1 MGCFFGCF
9 RFKDDRR
16 PPINLLSQP
25 TDSTPKDPV
34 ASGGR
39 NRLSSLLL
47 SEGELISALNFFAED
62 RDLSPSKDRKG
73 GVLGSAV
80 ADNNLNELKAEAE
93 FLKACGTLP
102 HTPAEIRKLKDS
114 EPHNGDAASSA
125 FHSWLQAA
133 SIDELKLEKQP
144 DQQPSPIKLF
154 EEWENKSD
162 SSSHSPDSCVT
173 VQNRERLYTSSSGG
187 YGVGH
192 DVKVAD
198 VHVTQEQNSTASFT
212 PSVASMQRRN
222 KSVRFDCEVDASS
235 YSTSCLS
242 EVTCQEPKPS
252 GLPDDYSVSKPSP
265 YPTPHDLTDDMQ
277 TPGTVFPSY
286 LHNKAIGKNP
296 RIRSQYVHPVLN
308 PVENAAQLKKLAEES
323 FGSND
328 GSVELEEHLDLAD
341 KENPRSQV
349 EGGAAATD
357 KELNVDTSLSSW
369 LPPKQAH
376 QGRNSR
382 LFLPNSQGL
391 RDFGK
396 TPGDRP
402 ILGMVAA
409 HWNADEAPPLP
420 PKWWDGNGIPNSTNK
435 YKEDQKVS
443 WHATPFEERLEKA
456 LYEDK
461 LVAESPSIISYLGTV
476 GPMTLWCILVPEI
489 HYTWDHR
496 DGGGNALNEPHSIP
510 KIHNGMRDHEILV
523 FLELSSGITI
533 YHLHLRKQLGK
544 LSLPPIDLDEKEM
557 NLVL

>member
-9 RFKDDRR
+9 RVRDDRC
-16 PPINLLSQP
+16 PPVTLLSQP
-25 TDSTPKDPV
+25 IDSNPKDPV
-34 ASGGR
+34 ASVGR

-47 SEGELISALNFFAED
+47 SEAED
-62 RDLSPSKDRKG
+62 RDISPCKDRKG

-80 ADNNLNELKAEAE
+80 PDVYSNELKAEAK

-102 HTPAEIRKLKDS
+102 CTPAEIRKLKDS
-114 EPHNGDAASSA
+114 EPHNGDAESST

-133 SIDELKLEKQP
+133 SIEKLKLEKQP

-154 EEWENKSD
+154 EEWGNGSD

-173 VQNRERLYTSSSGG
+173 VQIRERLYTNSAGG
-187 YGVGH
+187 YGVG
-192 DVKVAD
+192 DNVKLVD
-198 VHVTQEQNSTASFT
+198 VHATQEQNPTASFT
-212 PSVASMQRRN
+212 PLVASTQCRN
-222 KSVRFDCEVDASS
+222 KSVRFDREIDASS
-235 YSTSCLS
+235 FSTSCLS
-242 EVTCQEPKPS
+242 EVTCQEPKPYGS
-252 GLPDDYSVSKPSP
+252 PDDYSVSKPSP
-265 YPTPHDLTDDMQ
+265 YPTPLSLTDDMQ

-296 RIRSQYVHPVLN
+296 RIRSQYVYPVLN
-308 PVENAAQLKKLAEES
+308 PVENAAQLRKLTEES
-323 FGSND
+323 LSSD
-328 GSVELEEHLDLAD
+328 DCSIQLKEHLDLAD

-349 EGGAAATD
+349 ESEAAAAD
-357 KELNVDTSLSSW
+357 KELTVDTSLSSW

-376 QGRNSR
+376 QGRNNR

-391 RDFGK
+391 PDFGK

-409 HWNADEAPPLP
+409 HWNADEAASFA

-461 LVAESPSIISYLGTV
+461 LVAE
-476 GPMTLWCILVPEI
+476 
-489 HYTWDHR
+489 
-496 DGGGNALNEPHSIP
+496 
-510 KIHNGMRDHEILV
+510 
-523 FLELSSGITI
+523 
-533 YHLHLRKQLGK
+533 RKQLGK
-544 LSLPPIDLDEKEM
+544 VPLPPIDLDEKEDRSRLQPST
-557 NLVL
+557 NLVSF

>member
-16 PPINLLSQP
+16 PPINLFSQP

-34 ASGGR
+34 ASVGR
-39 NRLSSLLL
+39 NRLSSLLR
-47 SEGELISALNFFAED
+47 SEAED
-62 RDLSPSKDRKG
+62 RGISPCEDWKG

-80 ADNNLNELKAEAE
+80 LDINSNELKAEAK

-102 HTPAEIRKLKDS
+102 RTPAEIRKLKDS
-114 EPHNGDAASSA
+114 EPHNGDAESST

-133 SIDELKLEKQP
+133 SIEKLKLEKQP
-144 DQQPSPIKLF
+144 DQQPSSIKCF
-154 EEWENKSD
+154 EAWENGSD
-162 SSSHSPDSCVT
+162 SSSDSPDSCVT
-173 VQNRERLYTSSSGG
+173 VQDRERLYTSSAGG

-192 DVKVAD
+192 DVKVVD
-198 VHVTQEQNSTASFT
+198 VHATQEQNPTASFT
-212 PSVASMQRRN
+212 PLVANVQCRN
-222 KSVRFDCEVDASS
+222 KSVRFDREIDASS
-235 YSTSCLS
+235 FSTSCLS

-252 GLPDDYSVSKPSP
+252 GSPDDYSVSKPSP
-265 YPTPHDLTDDMQ
+265 YPTPLNVSDDMQ

-286 LHNKAIGKNP
+286 LHNKVIGKNP

-308 PVENAAQLKKLAEES
+308 PVENAAQLRKLMEES
-323 FGSND
+323 IGSKD
-328 GSVELEEHLDLAD
+328 CSTQLEEHLDLAD

-349 EGGAAATD
+349 ESGAAAAD

-376 QGRNSR
+376 QGRNNR

-391 RDFGK
+391 PDFGK

-409 HWNADEAPPLP
+409 HWNADEAAPFA

-461 LVAESPSIISYLGTV
+461 LVAE
-476 GPMTLWCILVPEI
+476 
-489 HYTWDHR
+489 
-496 DGGGNALNEPHSIP
+496 
-510 KIHNGMRDHEILV
+510 
-523 FLELSSGITI
+523 
-533 YHLHLRKQLGK
+533 RKQLGK
-544 LSLPPIDLDEKEM
+544 VPLPPIDLDENEDRSRLQPST
-557 NLVL
+557 NVVSF